1 MVSHLWN
8 YFGAAGAIGKCKTLY
23 GNPAEWFVEDSRR
36 IILDTKANVL
46 PMKKRLIYGS
56 GVILLL
62 VLVTLVVWQGSF
74 NFTFFTPS
82 DPTQTLVLW
91 PVSVLV
97 FILMVALGF
106 MLARNGVK
114 LLVERRGNRE
124 GSRIRTKLVLGAIA
138 LSITPVVFMVVFSF
152 EVMSHNLDKWFS
164 RPMQNSKA
172 DFNQIAATLNR
183 LLQEKAEAQA
193 GLLAHSPD
201 VRLQLGGGPVKP
213 GYLEEFCTEHDVA
226 GASVFAFNSKIPV
239 ATCGTVPKT
248 IQKNGQI
255 TVAKHPVAWTGRDV
269 GEVVVYLKIPLD
281 LAQKQK
287 EIEEFNKQ
295 SDQINQSRNTVR
307 LQSTL
312 ILCVITLF
320 TVYVATWIAF
330 YLSRQI
336 SVPIAALARGAQ
348 EVGQGNLSYRVE
360 VGAIDELAGL
370 VNGFNRMT
378 SQLEANSRELNARR
392 RFTEAILE
400 NIPTGVVSMA
410 ADGSIQRVNRALK
423 SILPEELA
431 VNAKTLED
439 LFPSEDAA
447 EIRYLMK
454 RARRT
459 GTSAQQLDLRFGTAI
474 LHLAVTVSALDN
486 QISSGFVMVIEDTSD
501 LLRAQKA
508 AAWNEVARRIAHEI
522 KNPLT
527 PIGLSAER
535 IARQLE
541 RARLTPEMAAIFREC
556 TDTIMNEVQSVKALV
571 NEFAQFARFPAA
583 KPERSQLNEV
593 VESAM
598 SVFAGR
604 LENIDL
610 CVDLAPSL
618 PTVMIDRE
626 QFKRVVINL
635 VDNAAEAMQDSLVR
649 NLSVITQL
657 GAGDTIELVIADT
670 GAGVSPEDREKL
682 FVPYFSTKG
691 RGTGLGLAIVN
702 NILAEHQA
710 HIRVEDNAPA
720 GTRFTVEIPGI
731 FESQEI
737 PESVVM
743 AV

>member
-1 MVSHLWN
+1 
-8 YFGAAGAIGKCKTLY
+8 
-23 GNPAEWFVEDSRR
+23 
-36 IILDTKANVL
+36 
-46 PMKKRLIYGS
+46 MKKRLIYGS
-56 GVILLL
+56 GIVLLL
-62 VLVTLVVWQGSF
+62 VLMTLVVWQGGSF
-74 NFTFFTPS
+74 SSSVYTPA

-91 PVSVLV
+91 PVSLLI

-106 MLARNGVK
+106 MLVRNGVK
-114 LLVERRGNRE
+114 LLVERRSNRE
-124 GSRIRTKLVLGAIA
+124 GSRIRTKLVAGAIA
-138 LSITPVVFMVVFSF
+138 LSITPVVFMVIFSF
-152 EVMSHNLDKWFS
+152 EVMSHNLDKWLT

-172 DFNQIAATLNR
+172 DFDEIATALTD
-183 LLQEKAEAQA
+183 LLQDKAQAQA

-213 GYLEEFCTEHDVA
+213 GYLEEFCSSHEVDA
-226 GASVFAFNSKIPV
+226 ARVFPLNSKVPV
-239 ATCGTVPKT
+239 ATCGVVPKNAE
-248 IQKNGQI
+248 KDRGI
-255 TVAKHPVAWTGRDV
+255 TVARHPVTWAARDV
-269 GEVVVYLKIPLD
+269 GEVAVYLRVPLNVY
-281 LAQKQK
+281 QKRS
-287 EIEEFNKQ
+287 EIEKYDKQFNELAR
-295 SDQINQSRNTVR
+295 SRNAVR

-320 TVYVATWIAF
+320 TIYVATWIAF

-336 SVPIAALARGAQ
+336 SVPIAALARAAQ
-348 EVGQGNLSYRVE
+348 EVGQGNTSYRVE

-400 NIPTGVVSMA
+400 NIPTGVISMA

-423 SILPEELA
+423 GILPEELVTEA
-431 VNAKTLED
+431 RKLED

-459 GTSAQQLDLRFGTAI
+459 GISAQQLELKFGGAT

-535 IARQLE
+535 IVRQLD
-541 RARLTPEMAAIFREC
+541 RTRLTPEMTAIFREC
-556 TDTIMNEVQSVKALV
+556 AETIINEVESVKGLV
-571 NEFAQFARFPAA
+571 NEFSQFARFPAA
-583 KPERSQLNEV
+583 KPERAFLNDV
-593 VESAM
+593 VESALN
-598 SVFAGR
+598 VFAGR
-604 LENIDL
+604 LENIQL
-610 CVDLAPSL
+610 SVDLAPSL
-618 PTVMIDRE
+618 PPVMIDRE

-649 NLSVITQL
+649 NLDVVTQL
-657 GAGDTIELVIADT
+657 GAADTIELVVADT

-702 NILAEHQA
+702 NILSEHRA
-710 HIRVEDNAPA
+710 HIRVEDNAPV
-720 GTRFTVEIPGI
+720 GTRFTVEIPVI
-731 FESQEI
+731 LEAQDA
-737 PESVVM
+737 PESAVM
-743 AV
+743 VPV

>member
-1 MVSHLWN
+1 
-8 YFGAAGAIGKCKTLY
+8 
-23 GNPAEWFVEDSRR
+23 
-36 IILDTKANVL
+36 
-46 PMKKRLIYGS
+46 MKKRLIYGS
-56 GVILLL
+56 GIFLLL
-62 VLVTLVVWQGSF
+62 VLMTLVVWQGGSF
-74 NFTFFTPS
+74 SSTVYTPA

-91 PVSVLV
+91 PVSLLI

-106 MLARNGVK
+106 MLVRNGVK
-114 LLVERRGNRE
+114 LLVERRSNRE
-124 GSRIRTKLVLGAIA
+124 GSRIRTKLVAGAIA
-138 LSITPVVFMVVFSF
+138 LSITPVVFMVIFSY
-152 EVMSHNLDKWFS
+152 EVMSHNLDKWQT

-172 DFNQIAATLNR
+172 DFDEIATALTG
-183 LLQEKAEAQA
+183 LLQDKAEAQA

-201 VRLQLGGGPVKP
+201 VRLQLGGGPVQP
-213 GYLEEFCTEHDVA
+213 GYLEEFCSSHEVA
-226 GASVFAFNSKIPV
+226 AARVFPLNSNVPV
-239 ATCGTVPKT
+239 ATCGSVPRNAEKDR
-248 IQKNGQI
+248 QI
-255 TVAKHPVAWTGRDV
+255 TVARHPVTWAARDV
-269 GEVVVYLKIPLD
+269 GEVAVYLKVPLNVY
-281 LAQKQK
+281 QKRS
-287 EIEEFNKQ
+287 EIEKYDRQFNALAR
-295 SDQINQSRNTVR
+295 SRNAVR

-320 TVYVATWIAF
+320 TIYVATWIAF

-336 SVPIAALARGAQ
+336 SVPIAALARAAQ
-348 EVGQGNLSYRVE
+348 EVGQGNTNYRVE

-400 NIPTGVVSMA
+400 NIPTGVISMA

-423 SILPEELA
+423 GILPEELVTKA
-431 VNAKTLED
+431 RKLED

-459 GTSAQQLDLRFGTAI
+459 GLSAQQLELKFGGAT

-522 KNPLT
+522 RNPLT

-541 RARLTPEMAAIFREC
+541 RARLTPEMAAIIREC
-556 TDTIMNEVQSVKALV
+556 TDTIINEVESVKGLV
-571 NEFAQFARFPAA
+571 NEFSQFARFPAA
-583 KPERSQLNEV
+583 KPERAFLNDV
-593 VESAM
+593 VESAL

-604 LENIDL
+604 LENIRL
-610 CVDLAPSL
+610 SVDLAPSL
-618 PTVMIDRE
+618 PPVMIDRE
-626 QFKRVVINL
+626 QFKRVVVNL
-635 VDNAAEAMQDSLVR
+635 VDNAAEAMQESLVR
-649 NLSVITQL
+649 NLDVVTQL
-657 GAGDTIELVIADT
+657 GAADTIELIVADT

-702 NILAEHQA
+702 NILSEHHA
-710 HIRVEDNAPA
+710 HIRVEDNVPA
-720 GTRFTVEIPGI
+720 GTRFTVEIPVI
-731 FESQEI
+731 LEAQDA
-737 PESVVM
+737 PESAVM
-743 AV
+743 VPI

>member
-1 MVSHLWN
+1 
-8 YFGAAGAIGKCKTLY
+8 
-23 GNPAEWFVEDSRR
+23 
-36 IILDTKANVL
+36 
-46 PMKKRLIYGS
+46 MKKRLIYGS
-56 GVILLL
+56 GIFLLL
-62 VLVTLVVWQGSF
+62 VLMTLVVWQGGSF
-74 NFTFFTPS
+74 SASVYTPA

-91 PVSVLV
+91 PVSLLI

-106 MLARNGVK
+106 MLVRNGVK
-114 LLVERRGNRE
+114 LLVERRSNRE
-124 GSRIRTKLVLGAIA
+124 GSRIRTKLVAGAIA
-138 LSITPVVFMVVFSF
+138 LSITPVVFMVIFSY
-152 EVMSHNLDKWFS
+152 EVMSHNLDKWLT

-172 DFNQIAATLNR
+172 DFDEIASALTR
-183 LLQEKAEAQA
+183 LLQDKAEAQA

-213 GYLEEFCTEHDVA
+213 GYLEEFCSSHEVA
-226 GASVFAFNSKIPV
+226 AARVFPLKSNVPI
-239 ATCGTVPKT
+239 ATCGTIPAHIKSDEM
-248 IQKNGQI
+248 
-255 TVAKHPVAWTGRDV
+255 TVARHMVTWAGRDV
-269 GEVVVYLKIPLD
+269 GEVAVYLKVPLD
-281 LAQKQK
+281 VYQKRLEIQK
-287 EIEEFNKQ
+287 YDKQFNALTL
-295 SDQINQSRNTVR
+295 SRNAVR

-320 TVYVATWIAF
+320 TIYVATWIAF

-336 SVPIAALARGAQ
+336 SVPIAALARAAQ
-348 EVGQGNLSYRVE
+348 EVGQGNSSYRVE

-400 NIPTGVVSMA
+400 NIPTGVISMA

-423 SILPEELA
+423 GILPEELVVKA
-431 VNAKTLED
+431 RKLED
-439 LFPSEDAA
+439 LFPTEDAA

-459 GTSAQQLDLRFGTAI
+459 GISAQQLDLKFAGAT

-522 KNPLT
+522 RNPLT

-535 IARQLE
+535 IARQME
-541 RARLTPEMAAIFREC
+541 RARLKPEIAAIIKEC
-556 TDTIMNEVQSVKALV
+556 TDTIINEVESVKGLV

-583 KPERSQLNEV
+583 KPERASLNDV
-593 VESAM
+593 VESAL

-604 LENIDL
+604 LESIQL
-610 CVDLAPSL
+610 RVDLAASL
-618 PTVMIDRE
+618 PPVMIDRE

-649 NLSVITQL
+649 NLDVITQL
-657 GAGDTIELVIADT
+657 GSVDTIELIVADT
-670 GAGVSPEDREKL
+670 GAGVSPDDREKL

-702 NILAEHQA
+702 NILSEHRAQ
-710 HIRVEDNAPA
+710 IRVEDNIPV
-720 GTRFTVEIPGI
+720 GTRFTVEIPMI
-731 FESQEI
+731 LDAQEAA
-737 PESVVM
+737 ESVVM
-743 AV
+743 VPV

>member
-1 MVSHLWN
+1 
-8 YFGAAGAIGKCKTLY
+8 
-23 GNPAEWFVEDSRR
+23 
-36 IILDTKANVL
+36 
-46 PMKKRLIYGS
+46 MKKRLIYGS
-56 GVILLL
+56 GIVLLL

-74 NFTFFTPS
+74 NFTVYTPA

-91 PVSVLV
+91 PVSISV

-106 MLARNGVK
+106 MLVRNGVK
-114 LLVERRGNRE
+114 LLVERRSNRE

-138 LSITPVVFMVVFSF
+138 LSITPVVFMVMFSW
-152 EVMSHNLDKWFS
+152 EVMSHNLDKWFN

-172 DFNQIAATLNR
+172 DFDEIAKAMTM
-183 LLQEKAEAQA
+183 LLQGKAEAQA
-193 GLLAHSPD
+193 ALLAHSPD
-201 VRLQLGGGPVKP
+201 VILQLVGGPAKR
-213 GYLEEFCTEHDVA
+213 GYLEEFCSSHEVA
-226 GASVFAFNSKIPV
+226 AARVFPLNSKTAV
-239 ATCGTVPKT
+239 QTCGTVPVVLRKDAD
-248 IQKNGQI
+248 I
-255 TVAKHPVAWTGRDV
+255 TVARHPVTWAARDV
-269 GEVVVYLKIPLD
+269 GEVVVYLKVPLD
-281 LAQKQK
+281 VYNKRL
-287 EIEEFNKQ
+287 EIENYDKQFN
-295 SDQINQSRNTVR
+295 QIIASRNAVR
-307 LQSTL
+307 LDSTL
-312 ILCVITLF
+312 ILGVITLF

-400 NIPTGVVSMA
+400 NIPTGVISMA
-410 ADGSIQRVNRALK
+410 SDGSIQRVNRALK
-423 SILPEELA
+423 GILPEELV
-431 VNAKTLED
+431 VNARKLED

-459 GTSAQQLDLRFGTAI
+459 GIAAQQLDLKFGTAI

-522 KNPLT
+522 MNPLT

-541 RARLTPEMAAIFREC
+541 RARLTPEMTAIVREC
-556 TDTIMNEVQSVKALV
+556 TDTIISEVQSVKGLV

-583 KPERSQLNEV
+583 KPERAMLNDV
-593 VESAM
+593 VESALV
-598 SVFAGR
+598 VFAGR
-604 LENIDL
+604 LENIHL
-610 CVDLAPSL
+610 RVDLAASL
-618 PTVMIDRE
+618 PAVMIDRE

-649 NLSVITQL
+649 NLEVITQT
-657 GAGDTIELVIADT
+657 GAADMIELVIADT

-702 NILAEHQA
+702 NILAEHRA
-710 HIRVEDNAPA
+710 HIRVEDNLPA
-720 GTRFTVEIPGI
+720 GTRFTVEIPVI
-731 FESQEI
+731 LEAQETQESA
-737 PESVVM
+737 VM
-743 AV
+743 VPV

>member
-1 MVSHLWN
+1 
-8 YFGAAGAIGKCKTLY
+8 
-23 GNPAEWFVEDSRR
+23 
-36 IILDTKANVL
+36 
-46 PMKKRLIYGS
+46 MKKRLIYGS
-56 GVILLL
+56 GILLLL
-62 VLVTLVVWQGSF
+62 VLMTLVVWQGGSF
-74 NFTFFTPS
+74 KSTVYTPA
-82 DPTQTLVLW
+82 DATQTLLLW
-91 PVSVLV
+91 PVSLLI

-106 MLARNGVK
+106 MLVRNGVK
-114 LLVERRGNRE
+114 LLVERRSNRE
-124 GSRIRTKLVLGAIA
+124 GSRIRTKLVAGAIA
-138 LSITPVVFMVVFSF
+138 LSITPVAFMVIFSYL
-152 EVMSHNLDKWFS
+152 VMSHNLDKWFT
-164 RPMQNSKA
+164 RPMRNSKA
-172 DFNQIAATLNR
+172 DFEQIAETLTR
-183 LLQEKAEAQA
+183 LLKDKADAQA

-201 VRLQLGGGPVKP
+201 VRLQLGGGPVKA
-213 GYLEEFCTEHDVA
+213 GYLEEFCSSHEVA
-226 GASVFAFNSKIPV
+226 AARVFPLNSKVAV
-239 ATCGTVPKT
+239 ATCGVVPKV
-248 IQKNGQI
+248 IKQDEI
-255 TVAKHPVAWTGRDV
+255 TVARHPVTWAARDV
-269 GEVVVYLKIPLD
+269 GEVVVYLKVPLD
-281 LAQKQK
+281 VYQKRH
-287 EIEEFNKQ
+287 EIEEYDKQFN
-295 SDQINQSRNTVR
+295 DLAMSRNAVR

-336 SVPIAALARGAQ
+336 SVPIAALARAAQ
-348 EVGQGNLSYRVE
+348 EVGQGNSSYRVE

-400 NIPTGVVSMA
+400 NIPTGVISMS

-423 SILPEELA
+423 GILPEELV
-431 VNAKTLED
+431 VNARKLED
-439 LFPSEDAA
+439 LFPAEDAA

-459 GTSAQQLDLRFGTAI
+459 GISAQQLDLKFGTAI

-522 KNPLT
+522 RNPLT

-535 IARQLE
+535 IARQLD
-541 RARLTPEMAAIFREC
+541 RARLSPEMGAIIREC
-556 TDTIMNEVQSVKALV
+556 TDTIINEVESVKGLV
-571 NEFAQFARFPAA
+571 NEFSQFARFPAA
-583 KPERSQLNEV
+583 KPERSLLNDV
-593 VESAM
+593 VESALN
-598 SVFAGR
+598 VFAGR
-604 LENIDL
+604 LENIQL
-610 CVDLAPSL
+610 RVDLAAAL
-618 PTVMIDRE
+618 PPVMIDRE

-649 NLSVITQL
+649 HLDVITQL
-657 GAGDTIELVIADT
+657 GAADTIELIVADT

-702 NILAEHQA
+702 NILAEHHAQ
-710 HIRVEDNAPA
+710 IRVEDNLPA
-720 GTRFTVEIPGI
+720 GTRFTVEIPVI
-731 FESQEI
+731 LETQEA

-743 AV
+743 VPV

>member
-1 MVSHLWN
+1 
-8 YFGAAGAIGKCKTLY
+8 
-23 GNPAEWFVEDSRR
+23 
-36 IILDTKANVL
+36 
-46 PMKKRLIYGS
+46 MKKRLIYGS
-56 GVILLL
+56 GIFLLL
-62 VLVTLVVWQGSF
+62 VLMTLVVWQGGSF
-74 NFTFFTPS
+74 SSTVYTPA
-82 DPTQTLVLW
+82 DPTTLVLW
-91 PVSVLV
+91 PVSLLI

-106 MLARNGVK
+106 MLVRNGVK
-114 LLVERRGNRE
+114 LLVERRSNRE
-124 GSRIRTKLVLGAIA
+124 GSRIRTKLVAGAIA
-138 LSITPVVFMVVFSF
+138 LSITPVVFMVIFSY
-152 EVMSHNLDKWFS
+152 EVMSHNLDKWFT

-172 DFNQIAATLNR
+172 DFDEIATALTG
-183 LLQEKAEAQA
+183 LLQDKAEAQSA
-193 GLLAHSPD
+193 LLAHSPD

-213 GYLEEFCTEHDVA
+213 GYLEEFCSSHEVTA
-226 GASVFAFNSKIPV
+226 ARVFPPNSTIPV
-239 ATCGTVPKT
+239 ATCGDVPKNAE
-248 IQKNGQI
+248 KDREL
-255 TVAKHPVAWTGRDV
+255 TVARHPVTWAARDV
-269 GEVVVYLKIPLD
+269 GEVAVYLKVPLNVY
-281 LAQKQK
+281 QKRS
-287 EIEEFNKQ
+287 EIEKYDRQFNALAR
-295 SDQINQSRNTVR
+295 SRNAVR

-320 TVYVATWIAF
+320 TIYVATWIAF

-336 SVPIAALARGAQ
+336 SVPIAALARAAQ
-348 EVGQGNLSYRVE
+348 EVGQGNTNYRVE

-400 NIPTGVVSMA
+400 NIPTGVISMA

-423 SILPEELA
+423 GILPEELV
-431 VNAKTLED
+431 VNARKLED

-459 GTSAQQLDLRFGTAI
+459 GISAQQLELKFGGAT

-522 KNPLT
+522 RNPLT

-541 RARLTPEMAAIFREC
+541 RAHLTPEMTAIIREC
-556 TDTIMNEVQSVKALV
+556 TDTIINEVESVKCLV
-571 NEFAQFARFPAA
+571 NEFSQFARFPAA
-583 KPERSQLNEV
+583 KPERAFLNDV
-593 VESAM
+593 VESAL

-604 LENIDL
+604 LENIRL
-610 CVDLAPSL
+610 SVDLAPSL
-618 PTVMIDRE
+618 PPVMIDRE

-649 NLSVITQL
+649 NLDVVTQL
-657 GAGDTIELVIADT
+657 GAADTIELIVADT

-702 NILAEHQA
+702 NILSEHHA
-710 HIRVEDNAPA
+710 HIRVEDNIPA
-720 GTRFTVEIPGI
+720 GTRFTVEIPVI
-731 FESQEI
+731 LETQDA
-737 PESVVM
+737 PESAVM
-743 AV
+743 VPV